1 MILKE
6 GIIVTSIKI
15 DLKSIKYNNSSK
27 RLFDDDSLELTNKNY
42 VYAKN
47 GSGKTTLCK
56 HIKKQLGLD
65 YDVHVFNGFESI
77 IGENENLDAFF
88 LSESAKENN
97 NNIKQLNDNIEK
109 NLKKI
114 DALENLVSEK
124 DGKIDEINKEVE
136 IIERD
141 FDKFYKKS
149 ASSISNSETPRLVEN
164 AKSYNKN
171 SLRKEITKANQLSRD
186 EINKYELFL
195 KEKANFIDKID
206 YQVEYTNIELK
217 KYIDQIL
224 NSSVAPKVIIE
235 RLSTQDKKNFAKRGL
250 EIHKKG
256 DICAFCGHHI
266 DDDVMDELERYFSE
280 KDITQLK
287 DKIDTWKNKVTQKL
301 NQIKKIK
308 EIMNEKAKDIYTT
321 LQTSEKNNIV
331 TMFKQQLMENGE
343 FLNDLHDCLVNKESN
358 LFDKLP
364 AIEISV
370 PSDIDTS
377 KINSLIENNNEV
389 ANTLEDNIKQA
400 RDKLRYNRIF
410 QLVNEYEEYNLNL
423 RNLEILKSK
432 KKDIEED
439 KDNHQKKIEELEKE
453 IKIQRENID
462 KLVPNTEKKAVENI
476 NAKLKHNVPWSLTY
490 YKGDHTGYYCI
501 VQDGINRNV
510 RELSTGEKNLIAFL
524 YFIEKLEE
532 KKDAALKQKI
542 ILFDDPMSSNDDT
555 MQYLIISE
563 LQKLYQGKY
572 SKKFSSDKDYMVI
585 LTHNVHFYLNVQ
597 PHGNYKDSKNKTK
610 YDKNNFYRI
619 SDKKFIKIKNQ
630 KEDFKTNYQALWIEL
645 KDLYDCGHTNAMLNS
660 MRRIIETYIKFN
672 VITSEKFYS
681 GNEQYY
687 KLFNVNSHSIDDF
700 TAEVTTYSKVEMIK
714 LFHQLFLDNECEE
727 HFTRYWGEWDLFE
740 NNVDKNV

>member
-1 MILKE
+1 
-6 GIIVTSIKI
+6 
-15 DLKSIKYNNSSK
+15 
-27 RLFDDDSLELTNKNY
+27 
-42 VYAKN
+42 
-47 GSGKTTLCK
+47 
-56 HIKKQLGLD
+56 
-65 YDVHVFNGFESI
+65 
-77 IGENENLDAFF
+77 
-88 LSESAKENN
+88 
-97 NNIKQLNDNIEK
+97 
-109 NLKKI
+109 
-114 DALENLVSEK
+114 
-124 DGKIDEINKEVE
+124 
-136 IIERD
+136 
-141 FDKFYKKS
+141 
-149 ASSISNSETPRLVEN
+149 
-164 AKSYNKN
+164 
-171 SLRKEITKANQLSRD
+171 
-186 EINKYELFL
+186 
-195 KEKANFIDKID
+195 
-206 YQVEYTNIELK
+206 
-217 KYIDQIL
+217 
-224 NSSVAPKVIIE
+224 
-235 RLSTQDKKNFAKRGL
+235 
-250 EIHKKG
+250 
-256 DICAFCGHHI
+256 
-266 DDDVMDELERYFSE
+266 
-280 KDITQLK
+280 ITQLK

-343 FLNDLHDCLVNKESN
+343 FLNALHDCLVNKEGN

-630 KEDFKTNYQALWIEL
+630 KEDFKTNYQALWIESVSF
-645 KDLYDCGHTNAMLNS
+645 KH
-660 MRRIIETYIKFN
+660 
-672 VITSEKFYS
+672 
-681 GNEQYY
+681 
-687 KLFNVNSHSIDDF
+687 
-700 TAEVTTYSKVEMIK
+700 
-714 LFHQLFLDNECEE
+714 
-727 HFTRYWGEWDLFE
+727 
-740 NNVDKNV
+740 

>member
-1 MILKE
+1 M
-6 GIIVTSIKI
+6 
-15 DLKSIKYNNSSK
+15 
-27 RLFDDDSLELTNKNY
+27 
-42 VYAKN
+42 
-47 GSGKTTLCK
+47 
-56 HIKKQLGLD
+56 
-65 YDVHVFNGFESI
+65 HVFNGFESI

-301 NQIKKIK
+301 NQIKKNK
-308 EIMNEKAKDIYTT
+308 RDNE
-321 LQTSEKNNIV
+321 
-331 TMFKQQLMENGE
+331 
-343 FLNDLHDCLVNKESN
+343 
-358 LFDKLP
+358 
-364 AIEISV
+364 
-370 PSDIDTS
+370 
-377 KINSLIENNNEV
+377 
-389 ANTLEDNIKQA
+389 
-400 RDKLRYNRIF
+400 R
-410 QLVNEYEEYNLNL
+410 
-423 RNLEILKSK
+423 KSK
-432 KKDIEED
+432 
-439 KDNHQKKIEELEKE
+439 
-453 IKIQRENID
+453 
-462 KLVPNTEKKAVENI
+462 
-476 NAKLKHNVPWSLTY
+476 
-490 YKGDHTGYYCI
+490 GYIHY
-501 VQDGINRNV
+501 
-510 RELSTGEKNLIAFL
+510 ST
-524 YFIEKLEE
+524 
-532 KKDAALKQKI
+532 
-542 ILFDDPMSSNDDT
+542 
-555 MQYLIISE
+555 
-563 LQKLYQGKY
+563 
-572 SKKFSSDKDYMVI
+572 
-585 LTHNVHFYLNVQ
+585 
-597 PHGNYKDSKNKTK
+597 
-610 YDKNNFYRI
+610 NF
-619 SDKKFIKIKNQ
+619 
-630 KEDFKTNYQALWIEL
+630 
-645 KDLYDCGHTNAMLNS
+645 
-660 MRRIIETYIKFN
+660 
-672 VITSEKFYS
+672 
-681 GNEQYY
+681 
-687 KLFNVNSHSIDDF
+687 
-700 TAEVTTYSKVEMIK
+700 
-714 LFHQLFLDNECEE
+714 
-727 HFTRYWGEWDLFE
+727 
-740 NNVDKNV
+740 